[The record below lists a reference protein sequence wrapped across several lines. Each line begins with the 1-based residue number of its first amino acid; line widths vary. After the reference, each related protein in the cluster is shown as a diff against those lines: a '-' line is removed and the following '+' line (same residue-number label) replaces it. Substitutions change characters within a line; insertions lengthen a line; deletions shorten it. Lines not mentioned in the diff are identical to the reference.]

1 MITTYH
7 KSRFDVFA
15 VEDRL
20 GAECM
25 HGFAQTPDGAIW
37 LSGEL
42 GIGRYDGTWRYWTT
56 QQGLRRNGAF
66 VMAAAPD
73 GTVFLPIGST
83 ALVSSAATQSI
94 ISIQATV

>member
-1 MITTYH
+1 
-7 KSRFDVFA
+7 

-20 GAECM
+20 GAEGM

-56 QQGLRRNGAF
+56 QQGLRRNDVF
-66 VMAAAPD
+66 VTAAAPD
-73 GTVFLPIGST
+73 GTVFFADRNHGLGFVRGDTIDYLDSGDG
-83 ALVSSAATQSI
+83 LINDQI
-94 ISIQATV
+94 